1 MKIHILTQDTESKE
15 QLTALL
21 SELDHDCVLHE
32 AVEPLLR
39 AVKKLKKSDVVFYD
53 LSLENRL
60 WALERLYTS
69 TRRTNLV
76 GFELLT
82 KETAQGGQHCVD
94 GMEHYLLLP
103 KNNDRAKARIQEVFK
118 AVARA
123 AAPKKRK
130 SKPRQKVEAQVDDS
144 ASAQNPPLA
153 VPQLES
159 GAPSRSSPRYL
170 QAQSAAMQSF
180 LSRLYQTVGTTVLT
194 LINGEEGAE
203 FELVAREF
211 NYHANG
217 DTCPLL
223 VTDPMHLDFDEFRR
237 FEKNAASLEQVHYC
251 YIDMSIELNRSS
263 TRALLECMDHL
274 RALANPHLRLIIG
287 YVNDSESYFCEESE
301 VMLESLRAHA
311 VSLEVPAFSER
322 AADIPFIAQRVFST
336 LRTAHPFLKAR
347 ILSMEAIHF
356 LQAECKQFDYARMVR
371 VLRNAMALGACETLS
386 RKELENLSDNSPITQ
401 HLIESLADE
410 KFFDAEASGVA

>member
-1 MKIHILTQDTESKE
+1 MKIHILTQDSDSKE
-15 QLTALL
+15 QLFALL
-21 SELDHDCVLHE
+21 GKMDLTCTLHE

-53 LSLENRL
+53 LALENRL

-103 KNNDRAKARIQEVFK
+103 KNQDRAKARMQEVFK

-130 SKPRQKVEAQVDDS
+130 PK
-144 ASAQNPPLA
+144 
-153 VPQLES
+153 
-159 GAPSRSSPRYL
+159 SSPKPVSKVDASSSHHEPIAVQRVESTGSSRFDARYL
-170 QAQSAAMQSF
+170 QAQSETMQSF
-180 LSRLYQTVGTTVLT
+180 LDRMYQSVGSNVLM
-194 LINGEEGAE
+194 LVNGEDGAE

-217 DTCPLL
+217 DACPLL
-223 VTDPMHLDFDEFRR
+223 VTDPMQLDFDEFRR
-237 FEKNAASLEQVHYC
+237 FEKNAASLGEVHNC
-251 YIDMSIELNRSS
+251 FVDMSIELTRSS

-274 RALANPHLRLIIG
+274 RALANSHLRLIVG

-301 VMLESLRAHA
+301 VMLAHLRKHA
-311 VSLEVPAFSER
+311 TSLEIPDFSER

-347 ILSMEAIHF
+347 ILSMEAIQF
-356 LQAECKQFDYARMVR
+356 LQTECQQFDYARLVR
-371 VLRNAMALGACETLS
+371 VMRNAMALGASETLT

-410 KFFDAEASGVA
+410 KFFDSEASGAA